1 MHQDVDKLILSEEQ
15 IADKVKEAAAW
26 LDSKFADAT
35 ALPIA
40 ISVLKGSAF
49 FFCDVVRAMRTPVQL
64 EFMRVSSYG
73 NSTQS
78 TGTPRIIMDL
88 DVSVQDRDVILIED
102 IVDSGYTITR
112 MRNVILGRGAKSFTV
127 VTLLDKP
134 ARRKLT
140 AQADYSCCEIG
151 DEFVVGYGLDYA
163 ERYRNLPYIGV
174 LKREVYSKNN

>member
-26 LDSKFADAT
+26 LDSKFADTT

-78 TGTPRIIMDL
+78 TGTPRIIM
-88 DVSVQDRDVILIED
+88 ILTSPCRIE
-102 IVDSGYTITR
+102 T
-112 MRNVILGRGAKSFTV
+112 
-127 VTLLDKP
+127 
-134 ARRKLT
+134 
-140 AQADYSCCEIG
+140 
-151 DEFVVGYGLDYA
+151 
-163 ERYRNLPYIGV
+163 
-174 LKREVYSKNN
+174 